1 MLMHRRYLPKEDYR
15 NVTEEINS
23 WLSANMYHNSEFSDI
38 KGLVEM
44 KEKTGES
51 ITLCLPTLNEES
63 TIGPIVDTMMS
74 NLVVKYPLLDEIIV
88 VDSGSTDGTRDAA
101 LDAGAAFYYAADCLK
116 SEGANK
122 GKGENLW
129 KSLHLADSDI
139 IVWIDSD
146 IKNIH
151 PKFAY
156 GIIGALLKRPD
167 LLFCKG
173 FYERP
178 LKVGNKLRHSEG
190 GRVTEI
196 LMRPLINH
204 FFPNLSGFI
213 QPLSGEYG
221 GRRKLFESIPFFTG
235 YGVEIGMLIDI
246 VSSFGLDVMAQVDLD
261 VRVHRNQKLE
271 NLGKMAFGILQS
283 FFKRCHELEIID
295 LAYAMEDTF
304 RLVTADIV
312 GYDIITRNIKE
323 FERPPMLE
331 VDDYRKKYH
340 MAQLVR

>member
-1 MLMHRRYLPKEDYR
+1 MHSRNASKEGRGY
-15 NVTEEINS
+15 VTEEINN
-23 WLSANMYHNSEFSDI
+23 WLTTNMYHNSEFSDI
-38 KGLVEM
+38 RALVDM

-51 ITLCLPTLNEES
+51 ISLCLPTLNEET
-63 TIGPIVDTMMS
+63 TIGPIAKTIRKELS
-74 NLVVKYPLLDEIIV
+74 VKFPLIDEIIV
-88 VDSGSTDGTRDAA
+88 VDSGSTDGTKDAA
-101 LDAGAAFYYAADCLK
+101 LDAGAVFYYAADCLK
-116 SEGANK
+116 AEGLHK

-129 KSLHLADSDI
+129 KSIFLADGDI

-156 GIIGALLKRPD
+156 GVIGPLLKRKE

-178 LKVGNKLRHSEG
+178 LMVGSSLRHSGG

-221 GRRKLFESIPFFTG
+221 GRRKLLESIPFFTG
-235 YGVEIGMLIDI
+235 YGVEIGLLIDI
-246 VSSFGLDVMAQVDLD
+246 VSNFGLDSMAQVDLD

-295 LAYAMEDTF
+295 LTHAMEDTF
-304 RLVTADIV
+304 REVTSDIV
-312 GYDIITRNIKE
+312 GYDVITKNIKE
-323 FERPPMLE
+323 FERAPMLE
-331 VDDYRKKYH
+331 VDDYRKKFHAEY
-340 MAQLVR
+340 LVH